1 MRALRIPLPA
11 EVPTGQPAV
20 PVWIIDGERA
30 GVDDRREAPRLEI
43 PRLETP
49 RVPPRA
55 PRHDEDTRA
64 EPLPGSTVIV
74 IPL

>member
-11 EVPTGQPAV
+11 AV
-20 PVWIIDGERA
+20 PSDHPAIPPWIIDGDRRD
-30 GVDDRREAPRLEI
+30 VDDRRDAPRLEI
-43 PRLETP
+43 PRD
-49 RVPPRA
+49 PPRE
-55 PRHDEDTRA
+55 PHRERETCA